1 MLTLLLVNDSNF
13 LATKCRNFMKK
24 KTFQFFSEIWKK
36 SELMTPKDFFLL
48 LALILFHSTIELSLH
63 KKIPFTQSVQ
73 PYEKRSI
80 SST

>member
-1 MLTLLLVNDSNF
+1 MQGF
-13 LATKCRNFMKK
+13 YEKK

-80 SST
+80 SSM